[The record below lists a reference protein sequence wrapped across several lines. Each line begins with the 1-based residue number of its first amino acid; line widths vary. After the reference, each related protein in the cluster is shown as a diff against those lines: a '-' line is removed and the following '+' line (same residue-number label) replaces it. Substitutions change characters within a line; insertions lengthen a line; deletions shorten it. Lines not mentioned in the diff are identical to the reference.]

1 MFKSQILIVW
11 SSLALARVL
20 ASSLQTAVTG
30 LVCPLSV
37 CVQVAVDKSQILIV
51 WSWLAL
57 ARVWASSL
65 QTANTKLVCP
75 SSVFCTV
82 KVSWA
87 RGGRVERGE
96 GGWGFPPVLKVA
108 PRRFHG
114 FWDKK
119 DSNILAL
126 DFPARPLHKRAPHRD
141 GQRSSFILLN
151 SFPKVLSSYLH
162 SSFSSTSSAP
172 PGTSASNAW
181 LKHFKHAIAR
191 LLGRRKSL
199 KMSDTFSPS
208 GPILLPLKDICRSLL
223 LSNFCEH
230 LTGSHR
236 LTLHHQSLHHTTPIA
251 LAASLPIKVHP
262 KPMNFRP
269 RMSCSCS
276 FTSCHKQSRID
287 RRCFWHR
294 ERTGAM

>member
-1 MFKSQILIVW
+1 M
-11 SSLALARVL
+11 
-20 ASSLQTAVTG
+20 
-30 LVCPLSV
+30 
-37 CVQVAVDKSQILIV
+37 
-51 WSWLAL
+51 
-57 ARVWASSL
+57 
-65 QTANTKLVCP
+65 
-75 SSVFCTV
+75 
-82 KVSWA
+82 
-87 RGGRVERGE
+87 
-96 GGWGFPPVLKVA
+96 KVA

-141 GQRSSFILLN
+141 ERWPEIKLHFAELFPKSSFQ
-151 SFPKVLSSYLH
+151 LSSLLILFDIKCTSWY
-162 SSFSSTSSAP
+162 FSIQCLAKAFQTCDR
-172 PGTSASNAW
+172 SASWQAQVAQNVRHLQPFWTNFVAPQGH
-181 LKHFKHAIAR
+181 LQVF
-191 LLGRRKSL
+191 
-199 KMSDTFSPS
+199 
-208 GPILLPLKDICRSLL
+208 LL

-230 LTGSHR
+230 LAGSHR

-287 RRCFWHR
+287 RRCFWHG

>member
-1 MFKSQILIVW
+1 M
-11 SSLALARVL
+11 
-20 ASSLQTAVTG
+20 
-30 LVCPLSV
+30 
-37 CVQVAVDKSQILIV
+37 
-51 WSWLAL
+51 
-57 ARVWASSL
+57 WASSL
-65 QTANTKLVCP
+65 QTALTKFLCP
-75 SSVFCTV
+75 LSVFCTV

-87 RGGRVERGE
+87 RGKGVGVSPRFERFESRTAPISRILGQKGLKHTCVRLPSASSGQKGSSQRWPNIKLHFAE
-96 GGWGFPPVLKVA
+96 LFPKSSFQLSSLLILFDIKCASWYFSIQCLAKAFQTCDRSASWQAQVAQNVRHLQPFWTNFVA
-108 PRRFHG
+108 PQGHLQVF
-114 FWDKK
+114 
-119 DSNILAL
+119 
-126 DFPARPLHKRAPHRD
+126 
-141 GQRSSFILLN
+141 
-151 SFPKVLSSYLH
+151 
-162 SSFSSTSSAP
+162 
-172 PGTSASNAW
+172 
-181 LKHFKHAIAR
+181 
-191 LLGRRKSL
+191 
-199 KMSDTFSPS
+199 
-208 GPILLPLKDICRSLL
+208 LL